1 PVVVM
6 PDTPESPHPNT
17 PQSLQP
23 NTPSAVVTGANSGI
37 GRATAITLAKAGYH
51 IYATV
56 RGLAKADKL
65 LAKATTEGV
74 NDLITLIEMDVA
86 DSASVNRGFAEIFTS
101 TDHVDV
107 LVNNAGVGGN
117 AVTEECPIETYNEVF
132 NINHNGSVRCI
143 QAVLPGMRARRSGT
157 IVNVSSVVGKITAI
171 AQSPYYVS
179 KWAVEGMSEGL
190 AQELAPFGIR
200 VAIIEPGVTRSSI
213 FAKNIDAPNQSGA
226 YDAHYRRLF
235 AFYAEG
241 IAKATPAEE
250 AAATILEAI
259 TTHEPRLRWRCS
271 WGADELIR
279 ARESMTDEEWV
290 ALGQHDDDNA
300 YYDEFEQRF
309 GLDIRPKG

>member
-1 PVVVM
+1 MSSSSKPGF
-6 PDTPESPHPNT
+6 ES
-17 PQSLQP
+17 QI
-23 NTPSAVVTGANSGI
+23 AVITGANSGI
-37 GRATAITLAKAGYH
+37 GRATALAFAQAGYH
-51 IYATV
+51 VFGTV
-56 RGLAKADKL
+56 RGLAKAEKL
-65 LAKATTEGV
+65 VTKARDMNVAER
-74 NDLITLIEMDVA
+74 LTLVEMDVG
-86 DSASVNRGFAEIFTS
+86 DSTSVTAGFARIFAATP
-101 TDHVDV
+101 HIDV

-117 AVTEECPIETYNEVF
+117 AVTEECPIDTYTEVF

-143 QAVLPGMRARRSGT
+143 QAVLPSMRERRSGA
-157 IVNVSSVVGKITAI
+157 IINVSSVVGRITAI

-190 AQELAPFGIR
+190 AHELAPFGIR
-200 VAIIEPGVTRSSI
+200 VAIVEPGITRSSI
-213 FAKNIDAPNQSGA
+213 FGKNIDAPNQSGA

-290 ALGQHDDDNA
+290 ALGQHDDD
-300 YYDEFEQRF
+300 
-309 GLDIRPKG
+309 

>member
-1 PVVVM
+1 MPTDPSSNTAMAHESEPNMSMPV
-6 PDTPESPHPNT
+6 
-17 PQSLQP
+17 
-23 NTPSAVVTGANSGI
+23 AVVTGANSGI
-37 GRATAITLAKAGYH
+37 GRATSIVLAERGYRVF
-51 IYATV
+51 ATV
-56 RGLAKADKL
+56 RSTPRADKL
-65 LAKATTEGV
+65 LAKAEQLGV
-74 NDLITLIEMDVA
+74 TAQLSIVEMDVA
-86 DSASVNRGFAEIFTS
+86 SSESVASGFRHIFEH
-101 TDHVDV
+101 TDRVDV

-143 QAVLPGMRARRSGT
+143 QAVLPGMRERRSGT

-171 AQSPYYVS
+171 GQSPYFVS

-241 IAKATPAEE
+241 IARATPAEE
-250 AAATILEAI
+250 AAATILDAI
-259 TTHEPRLRWRCS
+259 TTTTPRLRWRCS
-271 WGADELIR
+271 WGADELISAR
-279 ARESMTDEEWV
+279 AAMSDEQWV
-290 ALGQHDDDNA
+290 ALGRHESDDE
-300 YYDEFEQRF
+300 YFSEFESLF
-309 GLDIRPKG
+309 GLDIRPKN